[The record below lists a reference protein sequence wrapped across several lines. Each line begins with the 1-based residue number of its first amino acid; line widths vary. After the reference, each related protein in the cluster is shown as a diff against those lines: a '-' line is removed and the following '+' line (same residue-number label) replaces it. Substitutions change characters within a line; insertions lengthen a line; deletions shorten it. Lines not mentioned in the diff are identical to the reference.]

1 MSKRKN
7 WKGTEPTARNPEQR
21 RRQQEYEAM
30 TSEEKKAAHRRQL
43 VSWLDRF
50 QGSDPIMQID
60 GKSQNHSPMT
70 KEEADL
76 HLAIFDGD
84 VEVTPEI
91 RLRLAQYEAMRF
103 PNSKRSQGKMWKAM
117 EEAEN
122 VKGSEKPAIVV
133 GYRVKDSEE

>member
-1 MSKRKN
+1 MSKRKK
-7 WKGTEPTARNPEQR
+7 WKGTEPIARNPEQR

-30 TSEEKKAAHRRQL
+30 TPVEKKAAHRRQL
-43 VSWLDRF
+43 ASWLERF

-60 GKSQNHSPMT
+60 GKKQIHSPMT

-103 PNSKRSQGKMWKAM
+103 PESKKAQGKMWKAM
-117 EEAEN
+117 EDAESA
-122 VKGSEKPAIVV
+122 KDSDKPTRVV